1 MFQCVRGRW
10 EPEKTY
16 LSVGP
21 MHKGLHVIMCPHGSR
36 GDCMSV
42 CCVHV
47 SGETWH
53 QVSVCV
59 MCVGPTC
66 QVLGVG
72 LSVWV
77 NLNDGE
83 ERR

>member
-16 LSVGP
+16 VSVSP
-21 MHKGLHVIMCPHGSR
+21 VHKGLHVR
-36 GDCMSV
+36 
-42 CCVHV
+42 VHV
-47 SGETWH
+47 SGVSTWH
-53 QVSVCV
+53 QVSVCLCV

-72 LSVWV
+72 TSVWV

-83 ERR
+83 VRR